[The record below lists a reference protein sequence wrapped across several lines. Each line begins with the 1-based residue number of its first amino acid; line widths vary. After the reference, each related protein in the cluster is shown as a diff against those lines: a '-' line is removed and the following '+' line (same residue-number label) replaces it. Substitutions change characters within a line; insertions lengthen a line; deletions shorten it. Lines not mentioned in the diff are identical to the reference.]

1 MGRGKRNG
9 KRYTRN
15 ERKKQYKRFGNYY
28 IVTDA
33 EKTEKLYFE

>member
-15 ERKKQYKRFGNYY
+15 EIKKQHKRLGNYY

-33 EKTEKLYFE
+33 EKTEKLIF